1 MLTADLALSYRRGE
15 EIRPRQLNP
24 ADPRWLR
31 EAETLVRIFKEHVG
45 RTRGR
50 LDAALDE
57 YVGAGTNYRV
67 VRGLVKLLLDR
78 SEFAARA
85 EVDPA
90 ELRRLVFGKARES
103 HPLDGT
109 DAARSRVAGEVAG
122 ELNCAPEVVLA
133 GLYADLRRGRS

>member
-15 EIRPRQLNP
+15 EIRPRQLNA

-31 EAETLVRIFKEHVG
+31 EAETLVRIFKEHVN
-45 RTRGR
+45 RPRGR

-78 SEFAARA
+78 SEFAA
-85 EVDPA
+85 ETPVDPA
-90 ELRRLVFGKARES
+90 EVRRLVFAKSRAA
-103 HPLDGT
+103 HPLDG
-109 DAARSRVAGEVAG
+109 
-122 ELNCAPEVVLA
+122 
-133 GLYADLRRGRS
+133 